1 MPWEAGLHLY
11 RPLEI
16 AGIVFACALVSGPVL
31 ADAVSDFY
39 AGPGKQMKIIIRD
52 TTGSNYD
59 MLSRLVAR
67 HMGPFIPGEPYI
79 IPVNMVGGGG
89 LIAAN
94 YVGTIAPRDGTIL
107 SIVGQ
112 GLIADQ
118 ALGLSPQFQGDLRQF
133 NWVANIESSNQ
144 IIVVWHTSPTQT
156 IEDAKHR
163 ETTVGATGGGEAS
176 ASVQYPAFFNNVLGT
191 KFKIILGYTGGPQ
204 INLAMER
211 GEVEGRGTNTY
222 ASYVATTPH
231 YIEKKLIRPLIQTG
245 LRKDPA
251 MPDVPLLLDQDL
263 SADKR
268 ALAEFMSKSS
278 TVGRP
283 LGTTPGV
290 PAERVAALRKAFAEM
305 AKDRAFIADA
315 RSMKFDLNPTSGE
328 ELAQLIN
335 DIIGAPEDV
344 RKRMAP
350 ALVPKES
357 LDKK

>member
-1 MPWEAGLHLY
+1 MLLSRTSGIIGL
-11 RPLEI
+11 
-16 AGIVFACALVSGPVL
+16 ACSIMLASGPVL

-67 HMGPFIPGEPYI
+67 HMGAYIPGRPSI
-79 IPVNMVGGGG
+79 IPINMVGGGG

-94 YVGTIAPRDGTIL
+94 YVATIAPRDGSIL
-107 SIVGQ
+107 SIIGQ

-144 IIVVWHTSPTQT
+144 ILVVWHTSETKT
-156 IEDAKHR
+156 IADAKIR
-163 ETTVGATGGGEAS
+163 ETTIGATGGGEAS
-176 ASVQYPAFFNNVLGT
+176 ASVQYPAFFNNIMGT

-263 SADKR
+263 SADLR
-268 ALAEFMSKSS
+268 PLAEFMSKSS

-283 LGTTPGV
+283 LATTPGV
-290 PAERVAALRKAFAEM
+290 PAERVTALRKAFAEM
-305 AKDRAFIADA
+305 IKDPAFNDDA
-315 RSMKFDLNPTSGE
+315 RSLKFDLNPTSGE

-335 DIIGAPEDV
+335 DIIGAPEAV

-350 ALVPKES
+350 ALVPKEN

>member
-1 MPWEAGLHLY
+1 MRL
-11 RPLEI
+11 I
-16 AGIVFACALVSGPVL
+16 KSFGIFGFACSLTFAAGPAT
-31 ADAVSDFY
+31 ADPVRDFY

-67 HMGPFIPGEPYI
+67 HMGAYIPGQPAI
-79 IPVNMVGGGG
+79 IPINMVGGGG

-94 YVGTIAPRDGTIL
+94 YVATVAPRDGTIL

-133 NWVANIESSNQ
+133 NWIANIESSNQ
-144 IIVVWHTSPTQT
+144 ILVVWHTSPTRT
-156 IEDAKHR
+156 IADAKRR

-176 ASVQYPAFFNNVLGT
+176 ASVQYPAFFNNILGT

-231 YIEKKLIRPLIQTG
+231 YIENKLIRPLIQTG
-245 LRKDPA
+245 MRKDPA

-263 SADKR
+263 SPDLR
-268 ALAEFMSKSS
+268 PLAQFMSRSS

-283 LGTTPGV
+283 LATTPGV
-290 PAERVAALRKAFAEM
+290 PTERVAALRKAFAEM
-305 AKDRAFIADA
+305 VKDTAFNEDA
-315 RSMKFDLNPTSGE
+315 RSMKFDLSPTSGE

-335 DIIGAPEDV
+335 DIINAPEAV
-344 RKRMAP
+344 RKRMGP

-357 LDKK
+357 IDKK

>member
-1 MPWEAGLHLY
+1 MRLSSTLGS
-11 RPLEI
+11 I
-16 AGIVFACALVSGPVL
+16 ALACSLSTAAAPAFADP
-31 ADAVSDFY
+31 VSDFY
-39 AGPGKQMKIIIRD
+39 AGPGKQMKVIIRD

-67 HMGPFIPGEPYI
+67 HMGAFIPGQPTI
-79 IPVNMVGGGG
+79 VPINMVGGGG

-94 YVGTIAPRDGTIL
+94 YVATVAPRDGTIL

-133 NWVANIESSNQ
+133 NWIANIESSNQ
-144 IIVVWHTSPTQT
+144 ILVVWHTSQTKT
-156 IEDAKHR
+156 IEDAKIR
-163 ETTVGATGGGEAS
+163 ETTIGATGGGEAS
-176 ASVQYPAFFNNVLGT
+176 ASVQYPAFFNNILGT
-191 KFKIILGYTGGPQ
+191 KFKIILGYVGGPQ

-245 LRKDPA
+245 MRKDPA
-251 MPDVPLLLDQDL
+251 MPDVPLLLDLDL
-263 SADKR
+263 SPDVR
-268 ALAEFMSKSS
+268 PLAEFMSRSS

-283 LGTTPGV
+283 FATTPGV

-305 AKDRAFIADA
+305 ARDPAFIEDA

-328 ELAQLIN
+328 ELAQLIS
-335 DIIGAPEDV
+335 DIINAPEAV
-344 RKRMAP
+344 RKLMGP